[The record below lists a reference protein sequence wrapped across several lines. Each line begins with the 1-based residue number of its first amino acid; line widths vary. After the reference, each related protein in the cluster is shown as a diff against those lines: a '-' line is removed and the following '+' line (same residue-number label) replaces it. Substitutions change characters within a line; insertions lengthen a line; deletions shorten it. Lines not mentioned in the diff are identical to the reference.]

1 MNDISGIAE
10 ELLNRDLEPIQ
21 AYIILKDILE
31 IPKSDNLFMDTEEK
45 VLCGRWVKELEE
57 AQEPDGS
64 WGRFH
69 SMDSGV
75 KRRFPTTEH
84 AVRRALALG
93 LDENSRVLK
102 RAAAY
107 MSAVIKGDAAWPD
120 RIEHFNEWPVTTGMI
135 TAAVLSGISRNHPD
149 LRAVW
154 NLWSELVKRAFSAG
168 GHDQDSEMA
177 AFSELT
183 GINPTRKSTKLANM
197 YPLTLLS
204 STDGKLPD
212 NIEKAY
218 LDWLWNNEAGIYYL
232 TSFCMDIL
240 PDISSKEFPFWLRAL
255 DLFTDYSYGKRLAE
269 NAINYIWGLHDEDS
283 MWDFGNGSKSAGYA
297 KNSCGWLLS
306 GSWRETSDRKTD
318 CTIRLLLLL
327 KKFT

>member
-1 MNDISGIAE
+1 MNDFSGIAQ
-10 ELLNRDLEPIQ
+10 ELLNRDLEPVQ

-31 IPKSDNLFMDTEEK
+31 VAKSDNLLMNVEEEALRSK
-45 VLCGRWVKELEE
+45 WVKELED

-75 KRRFPTTEH
+75 KRKFPTTEH

-93 LDENSRVLK
+93 LDENSSVL
-102 RAAAY
+102 AETAAY

-120 RIEHFNEWPVTTGMI
+120 RVEHFNEWPVTTKMI
-135 TAAVLSGISRNHPD
+135 TAATLSGISRNHPD

-154 NLWSELVKRAFSAG
+154 SLWSELVKRAFSGG
-168 GHDQDSEMA
+168 GHDPDGEMA
-177 AFSELT
+177 AFGELT

-218 LDWLWNNEAGIYYL
+218 LDWLWNNREGIYYL
-232 TSFCMDIL
+232 TSSSMDIL
-240 PDISSKEFPFWLRAL
+240 PEISSKEFPFWLRAL
-255 DLFTDYSYGKRLAE
+255 DLFTDYSYGERLAE
-269 NAINYIWGLHDEDS
+269 NAINYIWGLRGEDGL
-283 MWDFGNGSKSAGYA
+283 WDFGNGTKSAGYA
-297 KNSCGWLLS
+297 KNYCGWLLS
-306 GSWRETSDRKTD
+306 DSWRESSDRKTD
-318 CTIRLLLLL
+318 CTIRILLLL
-327 KKFT
+327 KKFA